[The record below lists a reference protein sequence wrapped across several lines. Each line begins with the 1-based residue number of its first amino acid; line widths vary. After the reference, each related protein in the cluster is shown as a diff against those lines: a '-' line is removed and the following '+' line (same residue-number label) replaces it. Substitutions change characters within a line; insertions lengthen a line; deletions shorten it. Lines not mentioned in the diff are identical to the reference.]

1 MRQIN
6 SKKKNGIQNSNLNVY
21 KQLFDKERKQW
32 LDEKEKTEQKVD
44 QMQSACYKEAGE
56 FKFIK
61 EEVDKLREE
70 LVNRDEVE
78 AKV

>member
-1 MRQIN
+1 
-6 SKKKNGIQNSNLNVY
+6 
-21 KQLFDKERKQW
+21 
-32 LDEKEKTEQKVD
+32 
-44 QMQSACYKEAGE
+44 MQSACYKEAGE